1 MEQSTLSLVLFDLD
15 NTLLAGDSDHSWG
28 EFLVEH
34 ELVDADQY
42 RQRNDEFYH
51 AYQQGQ
57 LDILAYLEFAVEP
70 LTRFS
75 STKLSELHNTFMAEK
90 IEPIRLPKAEALI
103 EKHRKA
109 GDQLAIITATNRF
122 ITEPIASLF
131 GIEHLMATE
140 LEKTPQGYT
149 GKIIDEPCYQ
159 HGKLTHLERWLSQQP
174 FDLSDSYFYSDS
186 FNDLPLLS
194 KVTHPIAVDPDPK
207 LEAHAKQNGWQILSL
222 R

>member
-1 MEQSTLSLVLFDLD
+1 MSLVLFDLD
-15 NTLLAGDSDHSWG
+15 NTLLGGDSDHSWG

-34 ELVDADQY
+34 DLVDANQY

-57 LDILAYLEFAVEP
+57 LNILDYLEFAVEP
-70 LTRFS
+70 LTRFNP
-75 STKLSELHNTFMAEK
+75 TELSRLHNTFMLEK

-109 GDQLAIITATNRF
+109 GDELAIITATNRF

-131 GIEHLMATE
+131 GIKHLMATE
-140 LEKTPQGYT
+140 LEKNDDGYT

-159 HGKLTHLERWLSQQP
+159 HGKLIHLDKWLSQQP
-174 FDLSDSYFYSDS
+174 YDLSDSFFYSDS

-207 LEAHAKQNGWQILSL
+207 LEAHAKQNGWEILSL
-222 R
+222 RN